1 MTRLRSLFIFSILLS
16 VLYPTAQAQSAPN
29 TDVNSVA
36 ARPRDVAIT
45 VHRIEVY
52 RSTQFTTADFAPI
65 LEPLLGN
72 TTLAELHA
80 AVDQITQLYVAQN
93 YFTSRAILLPQT
105 LENGAVAIEVIEG
118 NLNDQTAHSFEQ
130 LQNLEKPHKSLH
142 EPPTL
147 ATEPLVFEVR
157 PTDAAALQNPI
168 QLAQVDPNPNQDRFL
183 QAPEDPLPEPLPPEE
198 LILTP
203 EVTPAEPEIPE
214 DAAII
219 FIEDVE
225 IVGSTIFTAEELA
238 SITDWLQGYTT
249 LGTVKTAVDK
259 ITRLYTDRGYLTSRA
274 IIPTQTLGQ
283 GPVKLTLEIVEGS
296 LTHIEVVGLERMEES
311 YITSRINQ
319 GIDEPLNVND
329 LEEQLR
335 LLQIDP
341 NFEAVDVK
349 LESGEALGT
358 SILRVAVEEAD
369 PFFGSVTIDNYS
381 PRSVGSTR
389 SVASL
394 NYRNL
399 EHPGDVLSFDYTQT
413 FAGGLDIW
421 DLGYSIPLN
430 PMNGTLDVGVALTYS
445 SIITS
450 PFDILEIDSES
461 QVYEVSF
468 RQPLKRTATEEFAL
482 SAGFT
487 HRDGQTFV
495 FDNIGQP
502 FSDGADA
509 DGVTRTSVFSFG
521 QDYTLRDRNGA
532 WSARSQF
539 NIGTELINATQSD
552 NSPTA
557 DGQFVSWL
565 GQIARVQ
572 RINDQHTLIIQG
584 DLQLSGNSLLSSES
598 FTIGGAQTLRGYRQ
612 GARNGDNGL
621 RFSIEDRITLLQD
634 PARGEL
640 LQVAPFFDYGMVWNN
655 ADNPS
660 QITAEHLLAGI
671 GAAILYQPF
680 TNLLFRLDLAIPLTD
695 LSDRQ
700 DDLQDDGIYFRM
712 NYGF

>member
-1 MTRLRSLFIFSILLS
+1 MADRKTLLTTLILCGGLIP
-16 VLYPTAQAQSAPN
+16 LATPAQALTIRTELPPFQTFP
-29 TDVNSVA
+29 TEA
-36 ARPRDVAIT
+36 A
-45 VHRIEVY
+45 
-52 RSTQFTTADFAPI
+52 
-65 LEPLLGN
+65 LL
-72 TTLAELHA
+72 
-80 AVDQITQLYVAQN
+80 
-93 YFTSRAILLPQT
+93 R
-105 LENGAVAIEVIEG
+105 
-118 NLNDQTAHSFEQ
+118 
-130 LQNLEKPHKSLH
+130 
-142 EPPTL
+142 PTL
-147 ATEPLVFEVR
+147 
-157 PTDAAALQNPI
+157 I
-168 QLAQVDPNPNQDRFL
+168 AQVDPNPNQDRFL
-183 QAPEDPLPEPLPPEE
+183 QAPEDPLPEPLPPDE
-198 LILTP
+198 LIITP
-203 EVTPAEPEIPE
+203 EAPPAEPGIPE
-214 DAAII
+214 DAGII

-225 IVGSTIFTAEELA
+225 IVGSTLFTAEDFA
-238 SITDWLQGYTT
+238 SITNLLQGYTT
-249 LGTVKTAVDK
+249 LGTVKNAVDQ
-259 ITRLYTDRGYLTSRA
+259 ITRLYVDRGYLTSRA
-274 IIPTQTLGQ
+274 RIPTQTLGQ

-296 LTHIEVVGLERMEES
+296 LTSIEVVGLERINES
-311 YITSRINQ
+311 YVTSRINQ
-319 GIDEPLNVND
+319 GVDDPLNLND
-329 LEEQLR
+329 LEGQLR

-341 NFEAVDVK
+341 NFDEVDVT
-349 LESGEALGT
+349 LESGEAPGT
-358 SILRVAVEEAD
+358 SVLRVAVDEAK
-369 PFFGSVTIDNYS
+369 PFFGSATIDNYS

-399 EHPGDVLSFDYTQT
+399 NHQGDVLSFDYTQT

-450 PFDILEIDSES
+450 PFDVLEIDSES
-461 QVYEVSF
+461 QLYEVSF
-468 RQPLKRTATEEFAL
+468 RQPLRRTATEEFAL
-482 SAGFT
+482 SVGFT

-539 NIGTELINATQSD
+539 NLGTELINATQSD

-621 RFSIEDRITLLQD
+621 RFSIEDRITLIQD
-634 PARGEL
+634 PKKGKL
-640 LQVAPFFDYGMVWNN
+640 LQVAPFFDYGLVWNN

-660 QITAEHLLAGI
+660 QITAEHILAGI
-671 GAAILYQPF
+671 GMAILYQPF
-680 TNLLFRLDLAIPLTD
+680 TNLLFRLDLALPLSD

-700 DDLQDDGIYFRM
+700 EDLQDDGIYFRV